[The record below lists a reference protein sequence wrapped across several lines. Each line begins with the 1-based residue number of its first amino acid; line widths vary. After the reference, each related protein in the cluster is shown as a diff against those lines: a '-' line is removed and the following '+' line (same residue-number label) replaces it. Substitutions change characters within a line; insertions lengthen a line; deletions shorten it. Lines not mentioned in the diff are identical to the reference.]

1 MSHENNIKH
10 RVFISG
16 ITNNNTDENEPIV
29 ENGTRQLSSNKKLLD
44 IQKAL
49 LFLQKK
55 KIDINNR
62 PADFDENQRL
72 IDNFDIR

>member
-1 MSHENNIKH
+1 M
-10 RVFISG
+10 FISG

>member
-1 MSHENNIKH
+1 M
-10 RVFISG
+10 FISG

-29 ENGTRQLSSNKKLLD
+29 ENGTRQLSSNEKLLN

-55 KIDINNR
+55 KIDMNNR
-62 PADFDENQRL
+62 PADFDEN
-72 IDNFDIR
+72 